1 MNLPNKITT
10 LRILLTGVVLIFA
23 SFFNFYSILIA
34 MTLGIIICLLDIL
47 DGYLARKYKLI
58 TDFGRIIDPIA
69 DKIFSV
75 MVFIYFVSVG
85 MMPFSIVAI
94 ILAREIAVS
103 GIRILGARID
113 KIIEADLFGKIKS
126 FFQYITLLIFALAL
140 LHHLYVKDFH
150 ATGIVNE
157 QFVKAFILNPMLY
170 LALTFT
176 VLSFVNYI
184 YKNRHLFK
192 DL

>member
-1 MNLPNKITT
+1 
-10 LRILLTGVVLIFA
+10 
-23 SFFNFYSILIA
+23 
-34 MTLGIIICLLDIL
+34 MTLGIIICLMDLL
-47 DGYLARKYKLI
+47 DGYLARKYKTI
-58 TDFGRIIDPIA
+58 TNFGRIIDPIA

-75 MVFIYFVSVG
+75 MVFTFFVSVG

-103 GIRILGARID
+103 GIRILGAQAD
-113 KIIEADLFGKIKS
+113 NIIAADLFGKIKAR
-126 FFQYITLLIFALAL
+126 FQYFTFLFFALAL

-150 ATGIVNE
+150 AKGIINE
-157 QFVKAFILNPMLY
+157 EFIKGFVLNPMLY
-170 LALTFT
+170 LTLIFT
-176 VLSFVNYI
+176 VLSLINYI